1 MKYDI
6 LPPAADKTVFIPGE
20 AVVKAGFKDAPVLSV
35 LAEEN
40 AIIVLKEE
48 MTAQELVETVNS
60 LQDISAGMLLKAM
73 RESGIIDKG
82 FCYDDDNFPCEFDDE
97 CDAADTPP
105 CMLKNHKRNK
115 TYRDAD
121 QAENGN
127 DDSVIRLRIEIIPA
141 DDSESS

>member
-40 AIIVLKEE
+40 AIIVLKKE
-48 MTAQELVETVNS
+48 MTALELVETVNS

-73 RESGIIDKG
+73 KESGFTDKG

-97 CDAADTPP
+97 CDAVDTPP
-105 CMLKNHKRNK
+105 CLLKDHKRGK
-115 TYRDAD
+115 TLRHANHM
-121 QAENGN
+121 ETEN
-127 DDSVIRLRIEIIPA
+127 DDSVIRIIIEIIPT